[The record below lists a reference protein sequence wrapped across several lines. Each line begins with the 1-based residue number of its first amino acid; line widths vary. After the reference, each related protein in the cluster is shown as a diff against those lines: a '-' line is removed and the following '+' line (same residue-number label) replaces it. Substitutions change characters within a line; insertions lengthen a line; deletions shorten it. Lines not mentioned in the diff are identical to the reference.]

1 MTTRIAL
8 IALLA
13 ALFVPSALGQTTNPR
28 LVATV
33 GTNDAFTISLRD
45 ASGALVSRLDP
56 GTYDIAVSDRS
67 DLHNFHLIGP
77 NVDMATAVIGKA
89 EVTWTLTL
97 TDGAFRFVCDE
108 HAAEMRGSFNVGSV
122 PEPPP
127 PPTRLTGTVGP
138 RKTISLRD
146 ATGRLT
152 TMQAGAVVVTVN
164 DRTRVDNFHLTGP
177 RVNRK
182 TGVAFRGRVTW
193 RLTLNPGRYTYRS
206 DKRKTLRRA
215 FTVTPA
221 SS

>member
-1 MTTRIAL
+1 MTIRLAL
-8 IALLA
+8 IALFA
-13 ALFVPSALGQTTNPR
+13 ALLVPSALAQSANPR

-56 GTYDIAVSDRS
+56 GTYDVAVSDLS

-77 NVDMATAVIGKA
+77 NVDMATAVIGKS
-89 EVTWTLTL
+89 EVTWTLTF

-108 HAAEMRGSFNVGSV
+108 HAAQMRGSFTVGNA
-122 PEPPP
+122 PPP
-127 PPTRLTGTVGP
+127 APTPVRLTGTVGP
-138 RKTISLRD
+138 GKTISLRG
-146 ATGRLT
+146 AAGRLT
-152 TMQAGAVVVTVN
+152 TIESGPVVVTVN
-164 DRTRVDNFHLTGP
+164 DRTRLDNFHLTGP
-177 RVNRK
+177 GVNRK
-182 TGVAFRGRVTW
+182 TGVPFRGRATW

-206 DKRKTLRRA
+206 DKRKTLRGV